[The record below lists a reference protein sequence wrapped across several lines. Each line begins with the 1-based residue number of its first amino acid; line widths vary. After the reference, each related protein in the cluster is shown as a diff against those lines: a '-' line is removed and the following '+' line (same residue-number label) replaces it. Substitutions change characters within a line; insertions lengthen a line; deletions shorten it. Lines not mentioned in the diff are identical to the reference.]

1 MAKRAFASYFLPPP
15 SREEVQACV
24 DEWRLK
30 SALHPP
36 AARRSRLAP
45 CIPVIA
51 TLLNVEGASLQKI
64 SNTLW
69 TRHKVKVHKSTL
81 CRFIQMHPLL
91 RHIKEQS

>member
-1 MAKRAFASYFLPPP
+1 MAKRAFVTHFFPPP
-15 SREEVQACV
+15 SREEGQAWV

-36 AARRSRLAP
+36 AARRSRLEP
-45 CIPVIA
+45 FIPLIS
-51 TLLNVEGASLQKI
+51 TLLKVRGASLQMI
-64 SNTLW
+64 ANTLW

-91 RHIKEQS
+91 RDIKEQT